1 MGLRCIGYNLPEGLD
16 PKCIPNEL
24 RNIKMEGN
32 EKMFQIRVMSEES
45 KVNLE
50 WVIDRED
57 EWTCEFFM
65 QELFKKLSHLSR

>member
-1 MGLRCIGYNLPEGLD
+1 
-16 PKCIPNEL
+16 
-24 RNIKMEGN
+24 MEGN